1 MPTITSQTFKMTETM
16 RYKVFIANVDRYDEQ
31 YIAKFL
37 SQLVVGKASR
47 AEDEEAVEE
56 ENDKSP
62 KDTRSLQTYSIY
74 GTVGDCCSD
83 LPGFVNI
90 IQTDEKRQDYIEKIM
105 ECDYIIYNIKDDH
118 SVIDDALW
126 ILDQLHNNL
135 ESFKTQKIFIL
146 ISSVLTWSKSSL
158 PDPNDPEILF
168 TDDDYL
174 RRKAHSN
181 FKEHILAE
189 KSVVQQGKTN
199 KLKLL
204 TYVIACGLTY
214 GEKENVFHHFFKA
227 AWNNEQF
234 LQVPGDG
241 HNIVPTIH
249 LRDLTS
255 ILQSVMEMRPVK
267 HYILAKDDSQNTLR
281 EIVKAISSSMTT
293 GQIKSISK
301 EEALFCRDITQ
312 NTIDQLLVSLRMN
325 ANYVKE
331 NFQLKWYCETGLI
344 DNINMITKEYKL
356 SRQLIPIRLCIL
368 GPPASGKTTLA
379 KKLCEYY
386 KLQHIHIKHVI
397 DEGITNLKQRVQ
409 LAKES
414 QNDPYQTQMTN
425 ENEHSSADDVEFLEA
440 IQQNMIENNGRLGL
454 EYVTTLFQEKLNSKP
469 CQNQGYIIDGYPKS
483 KKQAA
488 SLFSHGGDGDDE
500 EEEGEQEENE
510 EEEEKSETTTGD
522 IIQSSYELF
531 KNKYLPSEKEA
542 GDVTKEPGLLLTQ
555 PIPMQLPKGILPAY
569 VFELQATDSFL
580 RDRIINMPEYKV
592 HGTHYTE
599 SGFWRRLNEYR
610 TNQIGVNPALSPTL
624 NIPGTPCSEI
634 EVEQVSTNSLSPL
647 ASASIYENSVRAYFD
662 SKGILQIPVN
672 IMTDE
677 SEDLEQTFKK
687 LVYFIGPPRNYGLT
701 DEEIEK
707 QRLNAEKQRLEF
719 ERIEEERLKQE
730 IETAEAERNKR
741 IKEWQEKHEALKKE
755 ETDLLN
761 QEAEPLRA
769 YLKKHIMPVLT
780 KGLTECIRKRPD
792 DPLDFLAEYLFYNNP
807 QVD

>member
-1 MPTITSQTFKMTETM
+1 MTEAE
-16 RYKVFIANVDRYDEQ
+16 RSKVFIANVDRYDE
-31 YIAKFL
+31 YNIAKFL
-37 SQLVVGKASR
+37 SQLFIGKASK

-56 ENDKSP
+56 DNVTSKQVGNS
-62 KDTRSLQTYSIY
+62 QTYSIY
-74 GTVGDCCSD
+74 GTVDDSCKD
-83 LPGFVNI
+83 PPGFANI
-90 IQTDEKRQDYIEKIM
+90 ITMDEKRQDYAEKIM

-118 SVIDDALW
+118 TVVDDALW
-126 ILDQLHNNL
+126 ILDQIHSNL
-135 ESFKTQKIFIL
+135 ESFTTQKIFIL
-146 ISSVLTWSKSSL
+146 ISSVLTWSKSAI
-158 PDPNDPEILF
+158 PDPDDPEMPF

-174 RRKAHSN
+174 RRKSHPN

-227 AWNNEQF
+227 AWNNEEFIQI
-234 LQVPGDG
+234 PEDG
-241 HNIVPTIH
+241 NNIVPTIH

-255 ILQSVMEMRPVK
+255 ILQSVMEMRPAK

-281 EIVKAISSSMTT
+281 EIVKAISISMTT
-293 GQIKSISK
+293 GHIKSIPK

-312 NTIDQLLVSLRMN
+312 NAMDQLLISIRMN
-325 ANYVKE
+325 ASYVKE
-331 NFQLKWYCETGLI
+331 NFQIKWHCETGLV
-344 DNINMITKEYKL
+344 DHINLITKEYKL

-386 KLQHIHIKHVI
+386 KLPHIHIKQVI
-397 DEGITNLKQRVQ
+397 DEAIDNLKKRVQ
-409 LAKES
+409 MIEQVQSDQS
-414 QNDPYQTQMTN
+414 QMVN
-425 ENEHSSADDVEFLEA
+425 ENEYPGSEDSEFLEA
-440 IQQNMIENNGRLGL
+440 IQQNMTENNGRLGL

-488 SLFSHGGDGDDE
+488 SLFSPSGGSGYGEEDG
-500 EEEGEQEENE
+500 GEQENE
-510 EEEEKSETTTGD
+510 EEEEERIKATDISDSTQSANEFFKS
-522 IIQSSYELF
+522 Q
-531 KNKYLPSEKEA
+531 YLPSEKEA
-542 GDVTKEPGLLLTQ
+542 DDVTKELGLLSTQ
-555 PIPMQLPKGILPAY
+555 PIPMQLPKGLLPAY

-580 RDRIINMPEYKV
+580 RDRIMNMPEHKV

-610 TNQIGVNPALSPTL
+610 THQIGINPALSPTL
-624 NIPGTPCSEI
+624 NIPGSPGSEP
-634 EVEQVSTNSLSPL
+634 EVGQVDLNSLSPL

-662 SKGILQIPVN
+662 SKGIFQIPVN

-677 SEDLEQTFKK
+677 SEELEQTFKK
-687 LVYFIGPPRNYGLT
+687 LVYFIGPPRNYGLS

-707 QRLNAEKQRLEF
+707 QRLIVEKQRIEF
-719 ERIEEERLKQE
+719 ERAEEERLKRE
-730 IETAEAERNKR
+730 IETAEAERNQR
-741 IKEWQEKHEALKKE
+741 IKEWKEKQDALEKE
-755 ETDLLN
+755 EKDLLN
-761 QEAEPLRA
+761 KEAEPLRA
-769 YLKKHIMPVLT
+769 YLRKHIMPVLA
-780 KGLTECIRKRPD
+780 KGLTECVRKRPD